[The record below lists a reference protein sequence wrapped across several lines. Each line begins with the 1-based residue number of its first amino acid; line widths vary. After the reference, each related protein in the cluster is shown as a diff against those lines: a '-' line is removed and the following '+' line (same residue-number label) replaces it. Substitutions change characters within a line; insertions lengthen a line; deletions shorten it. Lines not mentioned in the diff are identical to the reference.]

1 MLRKKCDS
9 FFLNRKIYA
18 RNRKNYPLFGSN
30 ISRNRTHY
38 HFLGDKMTWFGNL
51 PGDIHYKKDKFQIY
65 APLASMLLLS
75 LVLGL
80 IMWIARKIME

>member
-1 MLRKKCDS
+1 MQGIGKIIL
-9 FFLNRKIYA
+9 FLGAILVA
-18 RNRKNYPLFGSN
+18 TGL
-30 ISRNRTHY
+30 IIV
-38 HFLGDKMTWFGNL
+38 FLGDKMTWFGNL